1 VAKLTRIKILTTGS
15 TTTAPSNIKTG
26 ELAYSYVAGTQ
37 ANNGDRLYIGTGT
50 ETNGVAAS
58 VDIIGG
64 KYFSNLLDH
73 AHGTT
78 TASSALITDTNSHV
92 SALNTAALKI
102 AATGSLGS
110 AVGITTILDE
120 DNMASNSAVGL
131 STQQSIK
138 AYVDAQV
145 TAQDLDFQGDSGG
158 ALNIDLD
165 SETLT
170 ISGDTGISTVGSGN
184 IIEINLDDTAV
195 TPGAY
200 GSQTAIPTFTVD
212 QQGRLTAAS
221 TVTVA
226 TALTI
231 VDDNSAN
238 QDVDLLTDDL
248 QIIGTSGEIDT
259 AVTKV
264 SQDVKLQVGLPAAVT
279 ITDSLV
285 VDNLEIG
292 LDADGTISTSSGD
305 ITLSPDGNSDVV
317 VDSDTFTVQSG
328 EAESALIRIIADDSD
343 DAGDEWHILNNAAD
357 NILSFGNDIAS
368 AGTAVAQVSLT
379 PNATV
384 ANSTTAVAGHM
395 TVGNKLTVSGDLQVD
410 GTTVTVNTDQVT
422 LDDPIMTLGGD
433 SAPSSDLNKDLGILG
448 RWHNGSAAKTAFF
461 GFDDSTGRFTFVPDA
476 TETNAVISGSTG
488 DIDVA
493 GAYIDNIQIGVS
505 GANEIDTATGNLTLD
520 STGGLTTIDDDLSV
534 TGTVTLTNDLDVTH
548 GGTGVSSFTDNG
560 VLYGDGSNDLDV
572 TAASTAPGSILQTAA
587 SGGVPAFSNIIDG
600 GTY

>member
-1 VAKLTRIKILTTGS
+1 M
-15 TTTAPSNIKTG
+15 
-26 ELAYSYVAGTQ
+26 
-37 ANNGDRLYIGTGT
+37 
-50 ETNGVAAS
+50 
-58 VDIIGG
+58 
-64 KYFSNLLDH
+64 LDH
-73 AHGTT
+73 VHGTT
-78 TASSALITDTNSHV
+78 TAASALITDANAHV

-102 AATGSLGS
+102 AATGSLGG
-110 AVGITTILDE
+110 AVSIDTILDE
-120 DNMASNSAVGL
+120 DSMASDDANAL

-184 IIEINLDDTAV
+184 TIEIDLDDTAV
-195 TPGAY
+195 TPGSY

-212 QQGRLTAAS
+212 QQGRLTAAA

-226 TALTI
+226 TALT
-231 VDDNSAN
+231 VDGDSGT

-248 QIIGTSGEIDT
+248 QIIGTAGEVDT

-264 SQDVKLQVGLPAAVT
+264 STDVKVTVGLPAAVT

-317 VDSDTFTVQSG
+317 VDADTFTLSAG
-328 EAESALIRIIADDSD
+328 EAESALIKIIADESD
-343 DAGDEWHILNNAAD
+343 DAGDEWHVLNNAAD
-357 NILSFGNDIAS
+357 NVLSFGNDIAS
-368 AGTAVAQVSLT
+368 AGTAVTQLSLT

-422 LDDPIMTLGGD
+422 IDDPIFTLGGD
-433 SAPSSDLNKDLGILG
+433 SAPGSDLNKDLGILG

-488 DIDVA
+488 DIDIA
-493 GAYIDNIQIGVS
+493 GAYIDNIQIGVT

-520 STGGLTTIDDDLSV
+520 SQGGLVTIDDDLSV
-534 TGTVTLTNDLDVTH
+534 TGSVTLTTDLAVPQ
-548 GGTGVSSFTDNG
+548 GGTGVSTFTDNG
-560 VLYGDGSNDLDV
+560 VLYGDGANALDV
-572 TAASTAPGSILQTAA
+572 TAASTAAGAVLQTAA